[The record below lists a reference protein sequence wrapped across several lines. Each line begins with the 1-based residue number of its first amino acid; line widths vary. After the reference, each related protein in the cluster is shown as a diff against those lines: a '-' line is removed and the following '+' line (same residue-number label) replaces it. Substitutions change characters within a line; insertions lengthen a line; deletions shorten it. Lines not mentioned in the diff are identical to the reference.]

1 MFPST
6 KPVDLTA
13 LELWAI
19 AQTYRDRPIPTD
31 LGIKPEVQSFISV
44 LKQTAHEWRTQVIA
58 GAYGPVALGKLLSLS
73 DDAPM
78 PANLKSAIAQQY
90 LQPATLVGQPEKR
103 PNYLILADDLKDL
116 PTPKYGLD
124 DYPIYMG
131 CLNALVGPSGTGK
144 SFVAVDIAGK
154 LAMQGAQV
162 VYIAAE
168 GVFGYSDRWEVW
180 KAHHRIQDSKNLH
193 FYTRAVNMMDEQGV
207 QNFMEDISQHKPQFL
222 IVDTVA
228 RCMLGAD
235 ENSTR
240 DMGLFVS
247 ACDDIIHALGVGV
260 LAIHH
265 TGKDGKMRGS
275 SALFGACDSVMFLQ
289 RSENSL
295 TVFNSLDQ
303 GGKNKY
309 SEEAKPKYLMFMKQS
324 AVVSDRAFESVVL
337 MPAQQIDLNQ
347 KEDSLTTNQRII
359 LEALDGYETG
369 LKASQIH
376 EMTQIPISSVFRQVS
391 MMKKWKWIIADED
404 KYLITEEGQRAASK
418 QY

>member
-1 MFPST
+1 MFPSS
-6 KPVDLTA
+6 KQADLKA
-13 LELWAI
+13 LEIWAVS
-19 AQTYRDRPIPTD
+19 QTFHGRPIPEN
-31 LGIKPEVQSFISV
+31 LEIRPEVITFIRA
-44 LKQTAHEWRTQVIA
+44 LKDTAPNWRSQVVA
-58 GAYGPVALGKLLSLS
+58 GAYGPVITGKVMALSEHT
-73 DDAPM
+73 PM
-78 PANLKSAIAQQY
+78 PTSLKSAIAQEY
-90 LQPATLVGQPEKR
+90 RQPVTVVGQPEKR
-103 PNYLILADDLKDL
+103 PNYLILADNLKDL
-116 PTPKYGLD
+116 PTPAYGLE

-154 LAMQGAQV
+154 LAMQGAEV

-180 KAHHRIQDSKNLH
+180 KAHHKIKDSKKLH
-193 FYTRAVNMMDEQGV
+193 FFTRAVNMMDEQGI
-207 QNFMEDISQHKPQFL
+207 QNFMEDISKHKPQFL
-222 IVDTVA
+222 IIDTVA

-247 ACDDIIHALGVGV
+247 ACDEIIHALGVGV

-309 SEEAKPKYLMFMKQS
+309 SEEAKPKYLMFMKQ
-324 AVVSDRAFESVVL
+324 AAQVGDRSFESVIL
-337 MPAQQIDLNQ
+337 MPAQQIEVTKTDKL
-347 KEDSLTTNQRII
+347 STNQRLI
-359 LEALDGYETG
+359 LETLDGYRKG
-369 LKASQIH
+369 LKSSQLI
-376 EMTQIPISSVFRQVS
+376 EMTQISSSSFFRVVS
-391 MMKKWKWIIADED
+391 RLKYLQWLEVED
-404 KYLITEEGQRAASK
+404 DRYLITDEGVNALQLD
-418 QY
+418 

>member
-1 MFPST
+1 MFSAPKHT
-6 KPVDLTA
+6 DLTA
-13 LELWAI
+13 LEIWAVSQ
-19 AQTYRDRPIPTD
+19 AFHGRAAPEGAGLRPEIQHFTKS
-31 LGIKPEVQSFISV
+31 LIE
-44 LKQTAHEWRTQVIA
+44 TAPNWRSQVVA
-58 GAYGPVALGKLLSLS
+58 GTFGPVIMGKVVALSEHT
-73 DDAPM
+73 PM
-78 PANLKSAIAQQY
+78 PVTLQSPRAQEY
-90 LQPATLVGQPEKR
+90 LQPAPIVGQPPKHES
-103 PNYLILADDLKDL
+103 YLILADDLKNL
-116 PTPKYGLD
+116 PTPVYGLEE
-124 DYPIYMG
+124 YPIYMG

-154 LAMQGAQV
+154 LAQQGAKV

-180 KAHHRIQDSKNLH
+180 KAFHKIHDNPNLYFH
-193 FYTRAVNMMDEQGV
+193 TRAVNMMDDQGV
-207 QNFMEDISQHKPQFL
+207 QNFMEDISKHKPQFL
-222 IVDTVA
+222 IIDTVA

-247 ACDDIIHALGVGV
+247 SCDAVIHALGVGI

-309 SEEAKPKYLMFMKQS
+309 SEEAKPKYLMFMKQQ
-324 AVVSDRAFESVVL
+324 AMVGERAFESVVL
-337 MPAQQIDLNQ
+337 VPAQQIDFNK
-347 KEDSLTTNQRII
+347 KEDILTTNQRII
-359 LEALDGYETG
+359 LEALDGYENG

-376 EMTQIPISSVFRQVS
+376 EMTQIPMSSVFRTVS
-391 MMKKWKWIIADED
+391 QMKKWEWLGAVED
-404 KYLITEEGQRAASK
+404 KYVITEEGRNTLNN
-418 QY
+418 

>member
-1 MFPST
+1 MFPSV
-6 KPVDLTA
+6 KQSDLTA
-13 LELWAI
+13 LEIWAI
-19 AQTYRDRPIPTD
+19 SQAIHQKVLPPDI
-31 LGIKPEVQSFISV
+31 GIRPEVLNFTNMI
-44 LKQTAHEWRTQVIA
+44 KQIEHASRATVTVS
-58 GAYGPVALGKLLSLS
+58 AYGPVMYGKILALSEH
-73 DDAPM
+73 APM

-90 LQPATLVGQPEKR
+90 LQPAPIVGQPPKR
-103 PNYLILADDLKDL
+103 ENYLILADDLKDL
-116 PTPKYGLD
+116 PAPVYGLD

-131 CLNALVGPSGTGK
+131 SLNALVGPSGTGK

-154 LAMQGAQV
+154 LATQGAEV

-180 KAHHRIQDSKNLH
+180 KAHHKIQDSKNLH

-207 QNFMEDISQHKPQFL
+207 QNFMEDISKHKPQFL
-222 IVDTVA
+222 IIDTVA

-247 ACDDIIHALGVGV
+247 ACDEVIHALGVGV

-275 SALFGACDSVMFLQ
+275 SALFSACDSVMFLQ
-289 RSENSL
+289 RSEGSL
-295 TVFNSLDQ
+295 TIFNSLDQ

-324 AVVSDRAFESVVL
+324 AQVADRTFESVVL
-337 MPAQQIDLNQ
+337 MPAQQIEMNKKTDT
-347 KEDSLTTNQRII
+347 LTTNQRLI
-359 LEALDGYETG
+359 LEVLEGYRAG
-369 LKASQIH
+369 AKATQIQ
-376 EMTQIPISSVFRQVS
+376 EMTQIPLASIYRQIAT
-391 MMKKWKWIIADED
+391 MKKYEWLDTD
-404 KYLITEEGQRAASK
+404 GDRYLITDSGVDALGN
-418 QY
+418 

>member
-1 MFPST
+1 MLSAS
-6 KPVDLTA
+6 KPVDLNA
-13 LELWAI
+13 LELWAVS
-19 AQTYRDRPIPTD
+19 QTFHGKPLPSD
-31 LGIKPEVQSFISV
+31 LAIKPEVIQFVSGLREV
-44 LKQTAHEWRTQVIA
+44 APNWRSQMIA
-58 GAYGPVALGKLLSLS
+58 GAYGPVIMGKVLALSEH
-73 DDAPM
+73 APM
-78 PANLKSAIAQQY
+78 PANLKSPAAQQY
-90 LQPATLVGQPEKR
+90 LQPAPIVGQPPKHE
-103 PNYLILADDLKDL
+103 NFLILADELKNL
-116 PTPKYGLD
+116 PTPVYGLD
-124 DYPIYMG
+124 DYPVYMG

-154 LAMQGAQV
+154 LAIQEAEV
-162 VYIAAE
+162 VYVAAE

-180 KAHHRIQDSKNLH
+180 KAHHKITDSKYLH
-193 FYTRAVNMMDEQGV
+193 FYTRAVNMMDEQGL
-207 QNFMEDISQHKPQFL
+207 QNFMEDISQYKPKFV
-222 IVDTVA
+222 IIDTVA

-247 ACDDIIHALGVGV
+247 ACDSMIHALGVGV

-337 MPAQQIDLNQ
+337 MPAQQIEMNA
-347 KEDSLTTNQRII
+347 KEDTLSTNQRLI
-359 LEALDGYETG
+359 LEVLESYETG
-369 LKASQIH
+369 VKASQIQ
-376 EMTQIPISSVFRQVS
+376 EMTQIPLPTIYRQIAT
-391 MMKKWKWIIADED
+391 MKKCDWVLADGD
-404 KYLITEEGQRAASK
+404 RYIITEKGIDRLRV
-418 QY
+418 

>member
-1 MFPST
+1 MMFSSN
-6 KPVDLTA
+6 KLADLTA
-13 LELWAI
+13 LEIWAVS
-19 AQTYRDRPIPTD
+19 QTHHSRPIPD
-31 LGIKPEVQSFISV
+31 GLSLKPEVLSFI
-44 LKQTAHEWRTQVIA
+44 TALRDIAPNWRTQAIA
-58 GAYGPVALGKLLSLS
+58 GAYGPVGLGKILALSEF
-73 DDAPM
+73 APM
-78 PANLKSAIAQQY
+78 PANLKSAVAQQY
-90 LQPATLVGQPEKR
+90 LQPATVVGQQEKR

-116 PTPKYGLD
+116 PTPVYGLEE
-124 DYPIYMG
+124 YPIYMG

-144 SFVAVDIAGK
+144 SFVAVDLAGK
-154 LAMQGAQV
+154 LALQGAAV
-162 VYIAAE
+162 VYVAAE

-180 KAHHRIQDSKNLH
+180 KSFHKIADSKFLH

-207 QNFMEDISQHKPQFL
+207 QNFMEDISKHKPQFL
-222 IVDTVA
+222 IIDTVA

-247 ACDDIIHALGVGV
+247 ACDEIIHALGVGV

-309 SEEAKPKYLMFMKQS
+309 SEEAKPKYLMFMKQHATVGTRS
-324 AVVSDRAFESVVL
+324 FESVVL
-337 MPAQQIDLNQ
+337 MPAQQIDMNA
-347 KEDSLTTNQRII
+347 KTDTLTTNQRLI
-359 LEALDGYETG
+359 LEVLEGYRAG
-369 LKASQIH
+369 AKATQIQ
-376 EMTQIPISSVFRQVS
+376 EMTQVPLASIYRQIAT
-391 MMKKWKWIIADED
+391 MKKYEWLDTD
-404 KYLITEEGQRAASK
+404 GDRYLITDAGVDALGN
-418 QY
+418 